1 MRAQLTRRQ
10 RRQEGLNV
18 GVISRL
24 HFMPDKTEKSRRKE
38 LLHSVRED
46 ARRKVRDSLPVP
58 APVLKA
64 LFNHLDKQLGSS
76 ECDDTLRHVR
86 DFIRGHSLPEESV
99 VGWLEKNGGHCDC
112 EALAN
117 AEQVVEEAVPGYEDL
132 KPSTNPSE

>member
-1 MRAQLTRRQ
+1 MVNL
-10 RRQEGLNV
+10 
-18 GVISRL
+18 
-24 HFMPDKTEKSRRKE
+24 MPDKNEKARRKE

-64 LFNHLDKQLGSS
+64 LFDYADVQLESS

-86 DFIRGHSLPEESV
+86 DFIRDRSLPEDAIV
-99 VGWLEKNGGHCDC
+99 NWLENNGGHCDC

-117 AEQVVEEAVPGYEDL
+117 AEQAVEEAVPGYGDL
-132 KPSTNPSE
+132 RPSTNPSD